1 MLTSY
6 KTELK
11 LTGEQIH
18 KINQTIGT
26 CRFIYNFYLAKN
38 KEIYLAI
45 ENIFDRKDIISHTSS
60 EYYSTPLNFRVG
72 YRMTF

>member
-1 MLTSY
+1 MTPSSRDAEYVKPYLLTSVSLKY
-6 KTELK
+6 KP
-11 LTGEQIH
+11 
-18 KINQTIGT
+18 
-26 CRFIYNFYLAKN
+26 AKN